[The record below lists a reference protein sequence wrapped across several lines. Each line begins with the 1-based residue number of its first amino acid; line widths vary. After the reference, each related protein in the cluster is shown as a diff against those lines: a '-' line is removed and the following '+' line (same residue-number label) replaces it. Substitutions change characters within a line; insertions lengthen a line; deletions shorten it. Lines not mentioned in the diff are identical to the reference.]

1 MEGMFFIVAFNMVMF
16 LIVSL
21 RSALQLVLVEKL
33 RHLRAARCAATN
45 ATFALDCYNWPV
57 QCPACSQVFGLRVLR
72 KGQPRAITGMRFGKR
87 RVCHECRSIEKEE
100 QLKSITDQFS
110 HPDHIDVAIAVERF
124 MKVRVEIVSLCFVS
138 FRIAR
143 CSVAH
148 LLALSPPPAV
158 PLSPLSSRTARI
170 HPAAQANRR
179 VADEVARALHEE
191 PRVRAVARL

>member
-57 QCPACSQVFGLRVLR
+57 QCPACSQVYGLRVLR

-138 FRIAR
+138 DRR

-158 PLSPLSSRTARI
+158 PLSPLSSHSANTPSCASEPAR
-170 HPAAQANRR
+170 RR
-179 VADEVARALHEE
+179 
-191 PRVRAVARL
+191 